1 MRDIQ
6 QVLERWGAWS
16 CSGGDNV
23 GYAPIAAGF
32 KGLLPAK
39 QRGRASCTDKD
50 GITIDRCMAR
60 LMKNNFDMYD
70 LLVDYYIYRK
80 TFMQIARLH
89 GCSDTY
95 IGKQLQKAEGVVEG
109 MLLMLDVQLEMDKYI
124 TREPEAK
131 KLIA

>member
-6 QVLERWGAWS
+6 QVLERRGAWS

-32 KGLLPAK
+32 KGVFPSK
-39 QRGRASCTDKD
+39 QRSRASCTDKD

-80 TFMQIARLH
+80 TFMQLARLH

-109 MLLMLDVQLEMDKYI
+109 MLLMLDIQLEMDPHV
-124 TREPEAK
+124 EHDGFAK
-131 KLIA
+131 KAS